1 MTSPKTFIVWF
12 KFGYKTKWESPSKNK
27 KVAMDLKEMNMG
39 KWNVMDEQIIVKKE
53 IEFGDNFEN
62 EVLYSNILL
71 VFIVI
76 GT

>member
-1 MTSPKTFIVWF
+1 
-12 KFGYKTKWESPSKNK
+12 
-27 KVAMDLKEMNMG
+27 
-39 KWNVMDEQIIVKKE
+39 MDEQIIVKKE